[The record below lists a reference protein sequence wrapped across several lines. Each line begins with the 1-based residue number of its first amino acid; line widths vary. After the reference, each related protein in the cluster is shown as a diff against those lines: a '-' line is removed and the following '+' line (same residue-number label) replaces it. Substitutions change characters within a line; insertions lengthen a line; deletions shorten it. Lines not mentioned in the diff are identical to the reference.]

1 MKKVLEHIAK
11 IIASGINIKIG
22 DISLVK
28 IVTKNSLFILVLLLS
43 SCGLSSVVEKF
54 ELNSLI
60 LPSTH
65 NVF

>member
-28 IVTKNSLFILVLLLS
+28 IVTK
-43 SCGLSSVVEKF
+43 K
-54 ELNSLI
+54 
-60 LPSTH
+60 
-65 NVF
+65 